1 MPRKGKDSEFKPFWS
16 ADPPKKDDTKAPR
29 KTDQSRPTARKPALK
44 ADLPKEGNQPETIS
58 RPLAVAAGKP
68 ARPAG
73 TAGPKSPASRADRP
87 AASDRKPFHNA
98 DQTGSAEGKPAARTH
113 PSSYS
118 KPQTAGAERGV
129 QAERAP
135 RADRAPK
142 AEHAPRADHAP
153 KAERA
158 PRADRGSGAE
168 SAAGARNEQVH
179 ASHNRPADKAGHIA
193 PAEHRPHF
201 RSEPAHGDEHKPNL
215 HSGQTLELKIAATT
229 NEGFGVSM
237 HEGKRVL
244 VANGLPGEQLV
255 ARVTYVGRREAFAN
269 TIKTI
274 KTSPDRQLSPACHMG
289 KCCDG
294 CGLMQMRYPAQLVWK
309 KSLVAREIRKYPS
322 LAEVEIQDTIGS
334 PKELNYR
341 NSAKLVVAGKFSEP
355 VIGIYRR
362 NTHEV
367 LEIDD
372 CPLHHPLI
380 NAVVKAAKVGIRKGK
395 VAIYN
400 PKSEM
405 GLLRYLVVR
414 VAEPSDRVM
423 VVLVTSEQGYNE
435 MHHLAKHIQQA
446 VPEVAVVAQNI
457 NNSTGNVIFG
467 HKDRFITKAQTLR
480 AYLGEKTFSLSPHSF
495 YQVNSGAAEI
505 IYEKVRQLAALTG
518 KERVID
524 VYCGIG
530 GISIFLA
537 PQAREVVGI
546 EFVEAAVADATEN
559 AALNRAGNCRF
570 EAGDAVHLLD
580 EIGADGG
587 ADLIVLNP
595 PRKGCEEKVLQSAA
609 AIKPARIIYVSC
621 SPETLSRD
629 LDILSRLG
637 YRTLQV
643 HPVDMF
649 PQTIHVEDVALLER
663 IEA

>member
-1 MPRKGKDSEFKPFWS
+1 MKNKNDGPKRNKAELPRKIKDPAFKPFWD
-16 ADPPKKDDTKAPR
+16 AEPPKKDDTIAAR
-29 KTDQSRPTARKPALK
+29 TSDQSRPTARKPTLK
-44 ADLPKEGNQPETIS
+44 TDVPRDAGHPVRS
-58 RPLAVAAGKP
+58 AATPAPGKP
-68 ARPAG
+68 FRPAQAD
-73 TAGPKSPASRADRP
+73 TDAPRSATSRSDRP
-87 AASDRKPFHNA
+87 AADERKQFPRADGAYKGASTNA
-98 DQTGSAEGKPAARTH
+98 PRPA
-113 PSSYS
+113 
-118 KPQTAGAERGV
+118 
-129 QAERAP
+129 RAP
-135 RADRAPK
+135 RA
-142 AEHAPRADHAP
+142 EHAP
-153 KAERA
+153 
-158 PRADRGSGAE
+158 GSE
-168 SAAGARNEQVH
+168 TAGARQEELRESPH
-179 ASHNRPADKAGHIA
+179 RPAGKPGHIA
-193 PAEHRPHF
+193 PAEHRAHH
-201 RSEPAHGDEHKPNL
+201 RSALPQGADQKPNL
-215 HSGQTLELKIAATT
+215 HSGMTLELKIAATT

-244 VANGLPGEQLV
+244 VAGGLPGEQLV

-269 TIKTI
+269 TLKCI
-274 KTSPDRQLSPACHMG
+274 KTSPDRQPAPACSMG

-322 LAEVEIQDTIGS
+322 LAEVQIHDTVGS

-380 NAVVKAAKVGIRKGK
+380 NQVVKAAKVGIRKGK

-495 YQVNSGAAEI
+495 FQVNSGAAEI
-505 IYEKVRQLAALTG
+505 IYEKVRELAALTG
-518 KERVID
+518 VARVID

-537 PQAREVVGI
+537 DQAREVVGI

-570 EAGDAVHLLD
+570 VAGDAAHLID
-580 EIGADGG
+580 EIGEDGG
-587 ADLIVLNP
+587 ADLIILNP
-595 PRKGCEEKVLQSAA
+595 PRKGCEEKVLESVAG
-609 AIKPARIIYVSC
+609 IKPARIIYVSC

-663 IEA
+663 IVE